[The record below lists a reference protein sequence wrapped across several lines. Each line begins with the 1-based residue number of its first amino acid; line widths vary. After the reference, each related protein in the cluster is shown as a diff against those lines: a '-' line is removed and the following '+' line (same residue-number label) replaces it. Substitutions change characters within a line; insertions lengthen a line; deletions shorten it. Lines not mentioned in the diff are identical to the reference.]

1 MGQTLSNTFNRY
13 KPDMFKTEQEKALDG
28 FFSQTKSQRE
38 ENRMAANYRLKMSEE
53 EENKRRFKNT
63 HGNNQASLG
72 NNRFRMNWGS
82 RGAGGGRK
90 SKGRK
95 SKGRKS
101 KGRKYFRRRTSKL
114 YRKNKRKSK
123 NKRKKRKRRTSKY

>member
-13 KPDMFKTEQEKALDG
+13 KPDMFKTEEEKALDG
-28 FFSQTKSQRE
+28 FFSQTPSQRE

-95 SKGRKS
+95 SKGRK
-101 KGRKYFRRRTSKL
+101 YFRRRTSKL

>member
-13 KPDMFKTEQEKALDG
+13 KPDMFKTEQEKALDR
-28 FFSQTKSQRE
+28 FFSQTPSQRE

-95 SKGRKS
+95 SKGRK
-101 KGRKYFRRRTSKL
+101 YFRRRTSKL

>member
-13 KPDMFKTEQEKALDG
+13 KPDMFKTDEEKSLDRY
-28 FFSQTKSQRE
+28 FSQSTSQRQ
-38 ENRMAANYRLKMSEE
+38 ENIMKSNNHLKESQEADE
-53 EENKRRFKNT
+53 RRRFKNT
-63 HGNNQASLG
+63 HGNNQARYG
-72 NNRFRMNWGS
+72 NRSFRLS
-82 RGAGGGRK
+82 PRRGAGGGRK

-95 SKGRKS
+95 
-101 KGRKYFRRRTSKL
+101 YYRRRTSKL